1 MKFSLSSSELAER
14 LQAIGKVINTKNQMS
29 ILDCF
34 LFEVSGD
41 TLKITASDNEN
52 TLVTTLKIN
61 EAGEDFRFAINAK
74 TVLDAV
80 KGIPEQPVTFNVDMQ
95 KFNTT
100 VNYQNG
106 HFSLVSQNADEY
118 PSYTDFPE
126 DSAEIKVDSKLLL
139 DSVGRALFATAPTDS
154 AHPVM
159 SGVLF
164 DITQK
169 DETNNEGAN
178 VSIVASDGRKLEY
191 TRWANENNVQAGQY
205 VLSNKPALLLRSL
218 LARESGEITMR
229 FAKEKAE
236 VRMNT
241 FSMTCRLIDGKFP
254 AYNKVVPKNNP
265 NRLTVNRMAFIN
277 MLRRVL
283 VFSDAVSSLVKL
295 HMEADQLVTSV
306 QNIDYSLSAEES
318 MICEYDGMPMNIGFK
333 GTTLVD
339 FLNNIE
345 CENIEF
351 QIADQSRAVI
361 IVPSPQPNAVKDD
374 GGNAKSKEEIVML
387 LMPSFINDGC
397 KNKNKSNE
405 TES

>member
-95 KFNTT
+95 NFNTT

-361 IVPSPQPNAVKDD
+361 IVPSPQPTAVKADD
-374 GGNAKSKEEIVML
+374 GNAKSKEEIVML
-387 LMPSFINDGC
+387 LMPSIIND
-397 KNKNKSNE
+397 
-405 TES
+405 

>member
-95 KFNTT
+95 NFNTT

-139 DSVGRALFATAPTDS
+139 DSVGRALFATASTDS

-374 GGNAKSKEEIVML
+374 DGNAKSKEEIVML
-387 LMPSFINDGC
+387 LMPSIIND
-397 KNKNKSNE
+397 
-405 TES
+405 

>member
-95 KFNTT
+95 NFNTT

-169 DETNNEGAN
+169 DETNNEDAN

-205 VLSNKPALLLRSL
+205 VLSNKPALLLRSS

-374 GGNAKSKEEIVML
+374 DGNAKSKEEIVML
-387 LMPSFINDGC
+387 LMPSIIND
-397 KNKNKSNE
+397 
-405 TES
+405 

>member
-95 KFNTT
+95 NFNTT

-178 VSIVASDGRKLEY
+178 VSIGASDGRKLEY

-374 GGNAKSKEEIVML
+374 DGNAKSKEEIVML
-387 LMPSFINDGC
+387 LMPSIIND
-397 KNKNKSNE
+397 
-405 TES
+405 

>member
-95 KFNTT
+95 NFNTT

-139 DSVGRALFATAPTDS
+139 DSVGRALFATAPIDS

-361 IVPSPQPNAVKDD
+361 IVPSPQPNAVKDED
-374 GGNAKSKEEIVML
+374 GNAKSKEEIVML
-387 LMPSFINDGC
+387 LMPSIIND
-397 KNKNKSNE
+397 
-405 TES
+405 

>member
-52 TLVTTLKIN
+52 TLITTLKIN

-95 KFNTT
+95 NFNTT

-374 GGNAKSKEEIVML
+374 DGNAKSKEEIVML
-387 LMPSFINDGC
+387 LMPSIIND
-397 KNKNKSNE
+397 
-405 TES
+405 

>member
-95 KFNTT
+95 NFNTT

-169 DETNNEGAN
+169 DETNNEDAN

-374 GGNAKSKEEIVML
+374 DGNAKSKEEIVLL
-387 LMPSFINDGC
+387 LMPSIIND
-397 KNKNKSNE
+397 
-405 TES
+405 

>member
-34 LFEVSGD
+34 LFDVSGD

-80 KGIPEQPVTFNVDMQ
+80 KGIPDQPVTFNVDLQ
-95 KFNTT
+95 NLNTT

-374 GGNAKSKEEIVML
+374 DGNAKSKEEIVML
-387 LMPSFINDGC
+387 LMPSIIND
-397 KNKNKSNE
+397 
-405 TES
+405 

>member
-95 KFNTT
+95 NFNTT

-169 DETNNEGAN
+169 DETNNEDAN

-318 MICEYDGMPMNIGFK
+318 MICEYDVMPMNIGFK

-374 GGNAKSKEEIVML
+374 DGNAKSKEEIVML
-387 LMPSFINDGC
+387 LMPSIIND
-397 KNKNKSNE
+397 
-405 TES
+405 

>member
-95 KFNTT
+95 NFNTT

-169 DETNNEGAN
+169 DETNNEDAN

-345 CENIEF
+345 CENTEF

-374 GGNAKSKEEIVML
+374 DGNAKSKEEIVML
-387 LMPSFINDGC
+387 LMPSIIND
-397 KNKNKSNE
+397 
-405 TES
+405 

>member
-95 KFNTT
+95 NFNTT

-361 IVPSPQPNAVKDD
+361 IVPSPQPNAEKDD
-374 GGNAKSKEEIVML
+374 DGNAKSKEEIVML
-387 LMPSFINDGC
+387 LMPSIIND
-397 KNKNKSNE
+397 
-405 TES
+405 

>member
-52 TLVTTLKIN
+52 TLVTTLKTN

-95 KFNTT
+95 NFNTT

-169 DETNNEGAN
+169 DETNNEDAN

-374 GGNAKSKEEIVML
+374 DGNAKSKEEIVML
-387 LMPSFINDGC
+387 LMPSIIND
-397 KNKNKSNE
+397 
-405 TES
+405 

>member
-29 ILDCF
+29 VLDCF

-95 KFNTT
+95 NFNTT

-169 DETNNEGAN
+169 DETNNEDAN
-178 VSIVASDGRKLEY
+178 VSVVASDGRKLEY

-374 GGNAKSKEEIVML
+374 DGNAKSKEEIVML
-387 LMPSFINDGC
+387 LMPSIIND
-397 KNKNKSNE
+397 
-405 TES
+405 

>member
-95 KFNTT
+95 NFNTT

-254 AYNKVVPKNNP
+254 AYKKVVPKNNP

-374 GGNAKSKEEIVML
+374 DGNAKSKEEIVML
-387 LMPSFINDGC
+387 LMPSIIND
-397 KNKNKSNE
+397 
-405 TES
+405 

>member
-1 MKFSLSSSELAER
+1 MIFSLSSSELAER

-95 KFNTT
+95 NFNTT

-169 DETNNEGAN
+169 DETNNEDAN

-374 GGNAKSKEEIVML
+374 DGNAKSKEEIVML
-387 LMPSFINDGC
+387 LMPSIIND
-397 KNKNKSNE
+397 
-405 TES
+405 

>member
-95 KFNTT
+95 NFNTT

-169 DETNNEGAN
+169 DETNNEDAN
-178 VSIVASDGRKLEY
+178 VSVVASDGRKLEY

-374 GGNAKSKEEIVML
+374 DGNAKSKEEIVML
-387 LMPSFINDGC
+387 LMPSIIND
-397 KNKNKSNE
+397 
-405 TES
+405 

>member
-52 TLVTTLKIN
+52 TLGTTLKIN

-95 KFNTT
+95 NFNTT

-374 GGNAKSKEEIVML
+374 DGNAKSKEEIVML
-387 LMPSFINDGC
+387 LMPSIIND
-397 KNKNKSNE
+397 
-405 TES
+405 

>member
-95 KFNTT
+95 NFNTT

-139 DSVGRALFATAPTDS
+139 DSVGRALFATAPIDS

-191 TRWANENNVQAGQY
+191 TRWVNENNVQAGQY

-374 GGNAKSKEEIVML
+374 DGNAKSKEEIVML
-387 LMPSFINDGC
+387 LMPSIIND
-397 KNKNKSNE
+397 
-405 TES
+405 

>member
-95 KFNTT
+95 NFNTT

-254 AYNKVVPKNNP
+254 AYNKVFPKNNP

-374 GGNAKSKEEIVML
+374 DGNAKSKEEIVML
-387 LMPSFINDGC
+387 LMPSIIND
-397 KNKNKSNE
+397 
-405 TES
+405 

>member
-95 KFNTT
+95 NFNTT

-374 GGNAKSKEEIVML
+374 DGNAKSMEEIVML
-387 LMPSFINDGC
+387 LMPSIIND
-397 KNKNKSNE
+397 
-405 TES
+405 

>member
-95 KFNTT
+95 NFNTT

-169 DETNNEGAN
+169 DETNNEDAN

-254 AYNKVVPKNNP
+254 AYNKVVPKKNP

-374 GGNAKSKEEIVML
+374 DGNAKSKEEIVML
-387 LMPSFINDGC
+387 LMPSIIND
-397 KNKNKSNE
+397 
-405 TES
+405 

>member
-95 KFNTT
+95 NFNTT

-169 DETNNEGAN
+169 DETNNEDAN

-374 GGNAKSKEEIVML
+374 DGNAKSKGEIVML
-387 LMPSFINDGC
+387 LMPSIIND
-397 KNKNKSNE
+397 
-405 TES
+405 

>member
-95 KFNTT
+95 NFNTT

-118 PSYTDFPE
+118 PSYTDFSE

-374 GGNAKSKEEIVML
+374 DGNAKSKEEIVML
-387 LMPSFINDGC
+387 LMPSIIND
-397 KNKNKSNE
+397 
-405 TES
+405 

>member
-34 LFEVSGD
+34 LFEVSRD

-95 KFNTT
+95 NFNTT

-139 DSVGRALFATAPTDS
+139 DSVGRALFATAPIDS

-374 GGNAKSKEEIVML
+374 DGNAKSKEEIVML
-387 LMPSFINDGC
+387 LMPSIIND
-397 KNKNKSNE
+397 
-405 TES
+405 

>member
-95 KFNTT
+95 NFNTT

-169 DETNNEGAN
+169 DETNNEDAN

-351 QIADQSRAVI
+351 QIAEQSRAVI

-374 GGNAKSKEEIVML
+374 DGNAKSKEEIVML
-387 LMPSFINDGC
+387 LMPSIIND
-397 KNKNKSNE
+397 
-405 TES
+405 

>member
-95 KFNTT
+95 NFNTT

-126 DSAEIKVDSKLLL
+126 DSAEIKMDSKLLL

-374 GGNAKSKEEIVML
+374 DGNAKSKEEIVML
-387 LMPSFINDGC
+387 LMPSIIND
-397 KNKNKSNE
+397 
-405 TES
+405 

>member
-95 KFNTT
+95 NFNTT

-374 GGNAKSKEEIVML
+374 DGNAKSKEE
-387 LMPSFINDGC
+387 DE
-397 KNKNKSNE
+397 K
-405 TES
+405 

>member
-95 KFNTT
+95 NFNTT

-218 LARESGEITMR
+218 LARESGEIAMR

-374 GGNAKSKEEIVML
+374 DGNAKSKEEIVML
-387 LMPSFINDGC
+387 LMPSIIND
-397 KNKNKSNE
+397 
-405 TES
+405 

>member
-95 KFNTT
+95 NFNTT

-169 DETNNEGAN
+169 DETNNEDAN

-254 AYNKVVPKNNP
+254 AYNKVVAKNNP

-374 GGNAKSKEEIVML
+374 DGNAKSKEEIVML
-387 LMPSFINDGC
+387 LMPSIIND
-397 KNKNKSNE
+397 
-405 TES
+405 

>member
-95 KFNTT
+95 NFNTT

-374 GGNAKSKEEIVML
+374 DGNSKSKEEIVML
-387 LMPSFINDGC
+387 LMPSIIND
-397 KNKNKSNE
+397 
-405 TES
+405 

>member
-95 KFNTT
+95 NFNTT

-169 DETNNEGAN
+169 DETNNEDAN

-191 TRWANENNVQAGQY
+191 TRWANENNVQTGQY

-374 GGNAKSKEEIVML
+374 DGNAKSKEEIVML
-387 LMPSFINDGC
+387 LMPSIIND
-397 KNKNKSNE
+397 
-405 TES
+405 

>member
-95 KFNTT
+95 NFNTT

-169 DETNNEGAN
+169 DEANNEDAN

-374 GGNAKSKEEIVML
+374 DGNAKSKEEIVML
-387 LMPSFINDGC
+387 LMPSIIND
-397 KNKNKSNE
+397 
-405 TES
+405 

>member
-95 KFNTT
+95 NFNTT

-229 FAKEKAE
+229 FAKEKAD

-374 GGNAKSKEEIVML
+374 DGNAKSKEEIVML
-387 LMPSFINDGC
+387 LMPSIIND
-397 KNKNKSNE
+397 
-405 TES
+405 

>member
-95 KFNTT
+95 NFNTT

-139 DSVGRALFATAPTDS
+139 DSVGCALFATAPTDS

-374 GGNAKSKEEIVML
+374 DGNAKSKEEIVML
-387 LMPSFINDGC
+387 LMPSIIND
-397 KNKNKSNE
+397 
-405 TES
+405 

>member
-95 KFNTT
+95 NFNTT

-169 DETNNEGAN
+169 DETNNEGTN

-374 GGNAKSKEEIVML
+374 DGNAKSKEEIVML
-387 LMPSFINDGC
+387 LMPSIIND
-397 KNKNKSNE
+397 
-405 TES
+405 

>member
-95 KFNTT
+95 NFNTT

-318 MICEYDGMPMNIGFK
+318 IICEYDGMPMNIGFK

-374 GGNAKSKEEIVML
+374 DGNAKSKEEIVML
-387 LMPSFINDGC
+387 LMPSIIND
-397 KNKNKSNE
+397 
-405 TES
+405 

>member
-95 KFNTT
+95 NFNTT

-118 PSYTDFPE
+118 PAYTDFPE

-169 DETNNEGAN
+169 DETNNEDAN

-374 GGNAKSKEEIVML
+374 DGNAKSKEEIVML
-387 LMPSFINDGC
+387 LMPSIIND
-397 KNKNKSNE
+397 
-405 TES
+405 

>member
-95 KFNTT
+95 NFNTT

-169 DETNNEGAN
+169 DETNSEDAN

-374 GGNAKSKEEIVML
+374 DGNAKSKEEIVML
-387 LMPSFINDGC
+387 LMPSIIND
-397 KNKNKSNE
+397 
-405 TES
+405 